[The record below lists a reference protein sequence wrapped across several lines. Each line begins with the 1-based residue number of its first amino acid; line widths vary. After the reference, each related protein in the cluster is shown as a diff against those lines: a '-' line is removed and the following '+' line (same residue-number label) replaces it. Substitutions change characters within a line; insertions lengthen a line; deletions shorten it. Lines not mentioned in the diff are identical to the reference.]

1 MMYKQVE
8 CPICGNKTTAKSTD
22 EIQKCR
28 WCRRLFKVNLIR
40 KNKNGKHPKYDWILE
55 HVDFD
60 EV

>member
-1 MMYKQVE
+1 MMYKQIE
-8 CPICGNKTTAKSTD
+8 CQTCGNKTTVKSTD

-55 HVDFD
+55 NVDFD